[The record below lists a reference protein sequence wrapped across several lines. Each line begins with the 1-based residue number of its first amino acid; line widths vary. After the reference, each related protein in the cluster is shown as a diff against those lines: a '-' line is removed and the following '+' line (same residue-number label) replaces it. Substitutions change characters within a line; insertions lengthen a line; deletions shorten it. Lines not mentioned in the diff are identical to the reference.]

1 MENMIPPQHLQ
12 LLRDTCAQLIS
23 RTDAD
28 MDRRGVTVY
37 DITHKNKRYFIDG
50 AYAQMPCL
58 ADFIFSPY
66 MAEICRATIGPNA
79 FLFKNQFV
87 VKCAEVGMN
96 FSWHQD
102 SGYIPEPHKPYISCW
117 CALDD
122 ANRSNGTIYIL
133 PASRAGGSGL
143 RPHQRLADTNDLV
156 GYDGDDPGDPIEM
169 AAGGIAI
176 FSSRTL
182 HRSGANTTGGIRRI
196 YLAQYSPHAMPAKAG
211 TTRQAIS
218 FLHNGKICR

>member
-1 MENMIPPQHLQ
+1 
-12 LLRDTCAQLIS
+12 
-23 RTDAD
+23 
-28 MDRRGVTVY
+28 
-37 DITHKNKRYFIDG
+37 
-50 AYAQMPCL
+50 MPCL
-58 ADFIFSPY
+58 ADFIFSPC

-87 VKCAEVGMN
+87 AKCAEVGMN
-96 FSWHQD
+96 FSCHQD

-122 ANRSNGTIYIL
+122 VSRPNGTIYLL

-143 RPHQRLADTNDLV
+143 RPNQRLADTNDLV
-156 GYDGDDPGDPIEM
+156 GYDGDDPRDPIEM
-169 AAGGIAI
+169 AAGGITI

-196 YLAQYSPHAMPAKAG
+196 YLAQYSPHTMPAKAG